1 MQIRRTPV
9 GWFLVAVLVVTLP
22 LFFAGTPQKHY
33 RAFHSPAEL
42 QEYLAWEP
50 GKTPLIGA
58 HRGGPMPGYP
68 ENAIETFDHVLTY
81 APCLLEIDVRM
92 TRDGRLILMH
102 DKTLERTTT
111 GKGRVVDYTFAELQQ
126 LQLVDP
132 EGKVTPYK
140 IPALKDVLL
149 WARGKA
155 ILQLDVKEPV
165 TFEQLIDTVEYYQ
178 AESYVVIITYN
189 LRSAQK
195 VHALNEDLVISASA
209 KGVEG
214 TRRLLDSGIPS
225 RNLIAF
231 VGVGEPDPRVYE
243 MLHARGIRAILGT
256 FGNLDRKAE
265 KRGAR
270 VYLQLLQNGAD
281 VLATDNVPL
290 AAQAIQL
297 YIQRTVPLK
306 PVMQ

>member
-1 MQIRRTPV
+1 MQMRQRAV
-9 GWFLVAVLVVTLP
+9 GLIITILFISFP
-22 LFFAGTPQKHY
+22 LFYAGTPTKHY
-33 RAFHSPAEL
+33 RSFNSPAQL
-42 QEYLAWEP
+42 QAYLAWAP
-50 GKTPLIGA
+50 GKPPLIGA
-58 HRGGPMPGYP
+58 HRGGPMPGFP
-68 ENAIETFDHVLTY
+68 ENAIETFEHVLTY

-102 DKTLERTTT
+102 DKTLDRTTT
-111 GKGRVVDYTFAELQQ
+111 GRGLVQDYTYEELRQ

-132 EGKVTPYK
+132 NGNMTPYK
-140 IPALKDVLL
+140 IPTLKAVLQ

-165 TFEQLIDTVEYYQ
+165 TFEQLIDTVELYQ

-189 LRSAQK
+189 LQSALK
-195 VHALNEDLVISASA
+195 VHALNPDLMISASA

-214 TRRLLDSGIPS
+214 TRRLLASAIPP
-225 RNLIAF
+225 RNLVAF
-231 VGVGEPDPRVYE
+231 VGVGEPDFQVYQ

-256 FGNLDRKAE
+256 FGNLDRKAQR
-265 KRGAR
+265 RGAQ
-270 VYLQLLQNGAD
+270 VYLKLLQNGAD

-290 AAQAIQL
+290 AAQAIQM
-297 YIQRTVPLK
+297 YMQRSQPLK